1 MWQQMGLDNKIA
13 YLQMKIE
20 DCQKSI
26 QMYLSHIEQ
35 HRGRL
40 DTYAVAYVR
49 GCKQRMKAY
58 KSDLAYYQSELDK
71 LEKERDLRLVF
82 Q

>member
-1 MWQQMGLDNKIA
+1 MWQELSLDNKIA
-13 YLQMKIE
+13 FLQMKIE
-20 DCQKSI
+20 GCQKSI